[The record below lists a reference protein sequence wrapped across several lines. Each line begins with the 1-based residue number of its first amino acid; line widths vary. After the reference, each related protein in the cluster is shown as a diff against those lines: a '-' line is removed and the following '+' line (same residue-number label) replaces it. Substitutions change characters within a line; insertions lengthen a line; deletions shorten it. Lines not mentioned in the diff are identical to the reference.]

1 MGTADLHIHT
11 ALGDGMAEIPELLDY
26 VQQQTE
32 LGVIAIT
39 EHDDL
44 RAAFAAREAWAR
56 GNYRYDFIVGEEV
69 TTIAGHVVAL
79 FIEEPVA
86 SLKALAPTLEAI
98 HKLGGLAIVP
108 HPMSWLT
115 RSLGQRT
122 IERVLRAEGVPR
134 EQQDGVY
141 FDAIELSGS
150 LAARV
155 SAKKVQR
162 LNRERYH
169 LPEIGG
175 SDAHFPETIG
185 TSHTRF
191 EGRTAQEL
199 RAAIL
204 AGKTAAEMSP
214 YPSLRQIGVRRIVRQ
229 QWRGMMATPRQMGWL
244 PTIASFVK
252 RALP

>member
-26 VQQQTE
+26 VQQKTD
-32 LGVIAIT
+32 LDVIAIT

-44 RAAFAAREAWAR
+44 RAAFAAREAWTR
-56 GNYRYDFIVGEEV
+56 GSYRFDLIVGEEV
-69 TTIAGHVVAL
+69 TTIEGHVIAL
-79 FIEEPVA
+79 FIEEPVP
-86 SLKALAPTLEAI
+86 SLKALAPTLKAI
-98 HKLGGLAIVP
+98 HEQGGLAIVP

-115 RSLGQRT
+115 RSLGQRV
-122 IERVLRAEGVPR
+122 IERVLR

-150 LAARV
+150 PAARV

-162 LNRERYH
+162 LNKEQYH
-169 LPEIGG
+169 LPEIGS

-185 TSHTRF
+185 TSRATF
-191 EGRTAQEL
+191 EGSTAQEL

-204 AGKTAAEMSP
+204 EGKTAAEMSP

-229 QWRGMMATPRQMGWL
+229 QWRGMMATPRKMGWL

>member
-26 VQQQTE
+26 VQQKTA
-32 LGVIAIT
+32 LDVIAIT

-44 RAAFAAREAWAR
+44 RAAIAARDAWTR
-56 GNYRYDFIVGEEV
+56 GSYRYDFIVGEEV
-69 TTIAGHVVAL
+69 TTIEGHVVAL
-79 FIEEPVA
+79 FIEEPVP

-108 HPMSWLT
+108 HPMSWMT
-115 RSLGQRT
+115 RSLGQRV
-122 IERVLRAEGVPR
+122 IERVLRER
-134 EQQDGVY
+134 QEGVY
-141 FDAIELSGS
+141 FDAIELSAS
-150 LAARV
+150 PAARV

-162 LNRERYH
+162 LNREQYH
-169 LPEIGG
+169 LPEIGS

-185 TSHTRF
+185 TSHTTF
-191 EGRTAQEL
+191 EGSTAQEL
-199 RAAIL
+199 RTAIL
-204 AGKTAAEMSP
+204 EGKTAVEMSP
-214 YPSLRQIGVRRIVRQ
+214 YPSLRQIGVRRIVLQ

>member
-11 ALGDGMAEIPELLDY
+11 ALGDGMAGVPELLDY
-26 VQQQTE
+26 VEAQTE
-32 LGVIAIT
+32 LSVIAVT

-44 RAAFAAREAWAR
+44 RAALAARDAWAR
-56 GNYRYDFIVGEEV
+56 GSYRYDFIVGEEV
-69 TTIAGHVVAL
+69 TTIEGHLLAL
-79 FIEEPVA
+79 FIEEPVP
-86 SLKALAPTLEAI
+86 SLKPLAPTLEAI
-98 HKLGGLAIVP
+98 HRQGGLAIVP

-115 RSLGQRT
+115 RSLGRRV
-122 IERVLRAEGVPR
+122 IERVLRGRTE
-134 EQQDGVY
+134 GVY
-141 FDAIELSGS
+141 FDAIEVSGS
-150 LAARV
+150 PAARV

-162 LNRERYH
+162 LNREQYH
-169 LPEIGG
+169 LPEAGS

-185 TSHTRF
+185 TSKTRF
-191 EGRTAQEL
+191 AGSTAQEL

-204 AGKTAAEMSP
+204 AGKTSAEVGA
-214 YPSLRQIGVRRIVRQ
+214 YPSMRQIGVGRIVRQ